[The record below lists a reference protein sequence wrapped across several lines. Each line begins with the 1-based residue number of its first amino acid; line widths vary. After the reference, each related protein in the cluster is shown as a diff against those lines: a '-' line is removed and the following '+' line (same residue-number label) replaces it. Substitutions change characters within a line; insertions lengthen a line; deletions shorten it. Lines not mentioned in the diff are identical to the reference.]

1 MKKIRINKELSVNS
15 SRRDFI
21 IIVTLAAGLLG
32 ILGMNSCSSETSNS
46 QQKESEELSSN
57 ELEII
62 VAGYDFGRV
71 KPIIDGRVKI
81 KACKI
86 TYVKSGIG
94 DMNTNT
100 FSGDQTYD
108 ITEIG
113 LHPYMLAYANDDFR
127 DYVLLPIFPLRLF
140 RHKSVFIRND
150 RGINSPRDLV
160 GKTIGTAGYSST
172 SLTWLR
178 GIFQDEY
185 GISPTDV
192 NWVISNKDSSAESAG
207 KISKQ
212 EQVNPE
218 GVDIKMGTTGLDES
232 ELLVTGEVDALFH
245 AAEPKAYIEG
255 NPLVERLFPDSKK
268 VEQEYYAK
276 TGIFPIMHAVAVR
289 KSLLEEN
296 PWLAQAIFDAYSE
309 AKQLEYNYMKKLGW
323 VYESLPW
330 YGQELEETCAVMG
343 ENYWPYGIE
352 ANRKALETLFRYSHE
367 QGLSSRELTIEE
379 LFHPPA
385 LDFTEL

>member
-1 MKKIRINKELSVNS
+1 MKTEIPRNSFKLNLINRTIIMSLVIITFCFNSVLVSQDINS
-15 SRRDFI
+15 
-21 IIVTLAAGLLG
+21 
-32 ILGMNSCSSETSNS
+32 NKSN
-46 QQKESEELSSN
+46 KN
-57 ELEII
+57 ELEIT

-71 KPIIDGRVKI
+71 VAVQDGSVKI
-81 KACKI
+81 KGCKVN
-86 TYVKSGIG
+86 YVKSGIG

-100 FSGDQTYD
+100 FSGEQSYD
-108 ITEIG
+108 VTEIG

-150 RGINSPRDLV
+150 RGINSPQDLV

-185 GISPTDV
+185 GIAPTDV
-192 NWVISNKDSSAESAG
+192 NWVISNKDSSADAAG

-212 EQVNPE
+212 EQVNPD
-218 GVDIKMGTTGLDES
+218 GVNIIMGTTGLDES

-245 AAEPKAYIEG
+245 AAEPTAYIDG
-255 NPLVERLFPDSKK
+255 NPLVERLFPNSKK

-309 AKQLEYNYMKKLGW
+309 AKQKEYNYMKKLGW

-330 YGQELEETCAVMG
+330 YGQELEETHALMG
-343 ENYWPYGIE
+343 ENFWPYGIDL
-352 ANRKALETLFRYSHE
+352 NKKSLETLFRYSYE

-379 LFHPPA
+379 VFYPSSLE
-385 LDFTEL
+385 FTE

>member
-1 MKKIRINKELSVNS
+1 MKTEILKNSIRQNFLKKTMVIVSFTIIMLCFSSV
-15 SRRDFI
+15 
-21 IIVTLAAGLLG
+21 VV
-32 ILGMNSCSSETSNS
+32 S
-46 QQKESEELSSN
+46 QQIKSEKANSD
-57 ELEII
+57 ELEIT

-71 KPIIDGRVKI
+71 KAVQDGRVKI
-81 KACKI
+81 KGCKI

-100 FSGDQTYD
+100 FSGDQSYD
-108 ITEIG
+108 VTEIG

-127 DYVLLPIFPLRLF
+127 DYVLLPIFLLRLF

-150 RGINSPRDLV
+150 RGINSPQDLV

-178 GIFQDEY
+178 GIFQDEF
-185 GISPTDV
+185 GIAPTDV
-192 NWVISNKDSSAESAG
+192 NWVISNKDSSADAAG

-212 EQVNPE
+212 EQVNPV
-218 GVDIKMGTTGLDES
+218 GVNIKMGTAGLDES

-245 AAEPKAYIEG
+245 AAEPKAFTEG

-268 VEQEYYAK
+268 VERDYYEK

-289 KSLLEEN
+289 KSLLKDN

-330 YGQELEETCAVMG
+330 YGQELEETRNLMG
-343 ENYWPYGIE
+343 ENFWPYGIDP
-352 ANRKALETLFRYSHE
+352 NRKTLKTLFRYSYE
-367 QGLSSRELTIEE
+367 QGLSNKELTIEE
-379 LFHPPA
+379 LFYPVS
-385 LDFTEL
+385 LGFTE